1 MNGEHGKNSVSQA
14 QGASTSHGQVAQPEM
29 TAEEKK
35 REAQKKKKEEKLK
48 RAKEGMKKPLS
59 PYMLYNNFR
68 RPVLKNDHPG
78 KACIKFVA
86 ASTPTLERI

>member
-1 MNGEHGKNSVSQA
+1 
-14 QGASTSHGQVAQPEM
+14 M

-78 KACIKFVA
+78 KLLIILQAELVPVEI
-86 ASTPTLERI
+86 